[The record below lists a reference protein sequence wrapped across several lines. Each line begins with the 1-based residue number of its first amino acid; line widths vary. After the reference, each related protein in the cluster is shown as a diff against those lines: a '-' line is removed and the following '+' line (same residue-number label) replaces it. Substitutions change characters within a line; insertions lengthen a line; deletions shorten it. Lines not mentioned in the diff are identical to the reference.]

1 MRQENRPCVLKIS
14 QKHIKPGDIEEG
26 FFHQGQKRTMVRE
39 VQTIGCTGATD
50 SGYGT
55 SAAVYDGTVKEVQPT
70 AQYGM
75 YRINPSTYGAIM
87 ERAGGADDRTIRE
100 VQTTARYGRY
110 RLLHGTGDTIYTA
123 Q

>member
-1 MRQENRPCVLKIS
+1 MNDFIENLAKTHKTRRHRGGIFS
-14 QKHIKPGDIEEG
+14 PGPKKDYG
-26 FFHQGQKRTMVRE
+26 KGGTDV
-39 VQTIGCTGATD
+39 IGCTGATD